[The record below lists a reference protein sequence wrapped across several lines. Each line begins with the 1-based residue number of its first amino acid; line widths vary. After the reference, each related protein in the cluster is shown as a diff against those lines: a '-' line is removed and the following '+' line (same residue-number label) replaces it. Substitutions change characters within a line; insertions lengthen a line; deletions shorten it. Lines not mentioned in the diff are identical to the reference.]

1 VNQHELGIGVCDS
14 VTGVLW
20 RSRVRFLN
28 QTLAAKAKIAV
39 ETKVVKLLV
48 VLSAAVSFLLS

>member
-14 VTGVLW
+14 VIGVLW
-20 RSRVRFLN
+20 CSRVRFLD

-39 ETKVVKLLV
+39 ETKVVKLFV
-48 VLSAAVSFLLS
+48 VLSAAVSF